1 MAEQEKKL
9 AGAKNKKKKFYSQY
23 SKGILVGKTTYKS
36 KMAWLE
42 NNTFNVRAASDHAM
56 FSKLLKNIKNYI

>member
-36 KMAWLE
+36 KMA
-42 NNTFNVRAASDHAM
+42 
-56 FSKLLKNIKNYI
+56 